1 VAAPSGQL
9 KTRPYFMVLGILIAL
24 IYTLVFATGDHKP
37 KPKLGLDLVG
47 GTQITMKANT
57 VGKAPTR
64 DQMEV
69 ARQIINQR
77 VDANGVSEA
86 EVVISC
92 ADEIQ
97 VSVPGQ
103 GQRDTL
109 NKLLDPAKLEFRAVL
124 SSTPDTSV
132 VPEPSA
138 SPSPS
143 GSGGLTPSAPV
154 ASGSPSAK
162 PPAKPSA
169 SPSTSSSTTVHG
181 DAIAPS
187 SSPSATPAK
196 SPSKAPSSSP
206 SAPASSPPASPT
218 ATPSA
223 IAGAPTL
230 AQVKAKLAKINPDA
244 YAVASGLTSPSGVT
258 DQAMYDKLKAFSSL
272 TADEV
277 AVLPAVMQFSVP
289 TISCAQLNG
298 RNSGYLT
305 DDDYLK
311 QKITACDGSASAP
324 TKFQLDVA
332 KVKGTD
338 VDSASAVY
346 DLQQFTSTGW
356 GVQLNFKSSGQ
367 QAWTQLTQDAKNAEA
382 QDGQQHAVAITL
394 DAEVISAPNI
404 ISVISGPATISGAG
418 IDDKVAHQ
426 LANQLKF
433 GALPMSFE
441 KQNGVDVSAT
451 LGLQQLKSGLLAG
464 AIGLVLV
471 IVYCLVYYRA
481 LGLVVIASLVVSAA
495 LVFGS
500 LVLLGR
506 SMGFTLSLAGIA
518 GFIVAVGIT
527 ADSFVVF
534 FERLKDEVKEG
545 RSVRSAVP
553 RAWVRA
559 RRTILSAD
567 TVSLIAAAVLFFIAS
582 GQVSGFAF
590 TLGLSTIIDL
600 VVVFLF
606 THPIVSALAGTKLF
620 THPRMS
626 GLGELRSAPRVA
638 SALRTKES

>member
-86 EVVISC
+86 EVVISG

-124 SSTPDTSV
+124 SSSPDTTV
-132 VPEPSA
+132 VPEPTA

-162 PPAKPSA
+162 PSA
-169 SPSTSSSTTVHG
+169 SPSTSASTTVHG

-187 SSPSATPAK
+187 SSPSATPPK
-196 SPSKAPSSSP
+196 SPSSSP

-230 AQVKAKLAKINPDA
+230 AEVKAKLAKISPDA
-244 YAVASGLTSPSGVT
+244 YAIASGLTSPSGVT
-258 DQAMYDKLKAFSSL
+258 DQAMYDKLKPFSTL

-289 TISCAQLNG
+289 TISCIQLNG

-311 QKITACDGSASAP
+311 QKITACDDSATAP

-382 QDGQQHAVAITL
+382 QDGSQHAVAITL

-471 IVYCLVYYRA
+471 VVYCLVYYRA
-481 LGLVVIASLVVSAA
+481 LGLVVIASLIVSAA